1 MRIGSLSVLLIIMSL
16 LTTQPLAAFQG
27 DPSTG
32 AARGNVQAEVKDFL
46 DMYNRI
52 DQKLYA
58 VASDAEWKASTDV
71 KDEHT
76 GQRVGATQAKA
87 VFEGSTYIIE
97 KTKNYLKHKD
107 QLDEMSVRQLETILY
122 DAADYP
128 GTIPDVVTARVNAEA
143 RQGAILD
150 GFEFCYD
157 KQGGK
162 CVKVI
167 TPNEIDDILTSSTDL
182 AERKH
187 AWEVSKQTGP
197 ALKPGIIEL
206 QGLRNRVAREMGF
219 SSFFDLQVSDYG
231 MSVKEM
237 KAATEQWNTQLKP
250 LYEQLHTWAKH
261 KLAARY
267 KQPVPRLIPAH
278 WLGNRWGQGWPG
290 IVEGVDLDDMF
301 KGRTPQWVVE
311 QSERFYVSLGM
322 PALPR
327 SFWEKSDLYELKPD
341 EKRKKNTH
349 ASAWHIDLDKDV
361 RSLMSVK
368 ANADWF
374 FTSHHELGHVYY
386 YMAYSNPDVPI
397 TLRGGANRA
406 FHEAIGDLISI
417 AARQPLYLK
426 EIGVMPKEMK
436 IDRTAYLLNEA
447 LDDALVFIPWSAG
460 VMTGW
465 EHDLYEQNLPADQ
478 FNRRWWEYV
487 AKYQGIEPPSPRGE
501 EFADAITKTHINDD
515 PAQYYDYAMAYLI
528 KYQLHMHIAKN
539 ILKQDPH
546 DCNYYGNREVG
557 KFLWDILK
565 LGRTKDWRQV
575 IKDATGEEISA
586 RAMLEYFAP
595 VMKFLQEENKGRQVG
610 W

>member
-1 MRIGSLSVLLIIMSL
+1 MRLGSVVFLLIAMTLFTS
-16 LTTQPLAAFQG
+16 QPLVAVQG
-27 DPSTG
+27 TADL
-32 AARGNVQAEVKDFL
+32 RAEVRDFL

-71 KDEHT
+71 KEEHT
-76 GQRVGATQAKA
+76 GQRVGANQAKA
-87 VFEGSTYIIE
+87 VFEGNPYIIE
-97 KTKNYLKHKD
+97 KTKNYLKHRD
-107 QLDEMSVRQLETILY
+107 RLDDLSVRQLETVLY
-122 DAADYP
+122 KAAENP
-128 GTIPDVVTARVNAEA
+128 GTLPDVVTARVAAEA
-143 RQGAILD
+143 RQSAILD

-157 KQGGK
+157 RQGDK
-162 CVKVI
+162 CAKVV
-167 TPNEIDDILTSSTDL
+167 TPNQLDEILTTSTDL

-197 ALKPGIIEL
+197 ALKPGLIEL

-237 KAATEQWNTQLKP
+237 KAAAEQWNAQLKP
-250 LYEQLHTWAKH
+250 LYDQLHTWAKH
-261 KLAARY
+261 KLAERY
-267 KQPVPRLIPAH
+267 KQPVPRRIPAH
-278 WLGNRWGQGWPG
+278 WLGNRWGQAWPG
-290 IVEGVDLDDMF
+290 IVEGVDLDELF
-301 KGRTPQWVVE
+301 KGRTPEWVVQ
-311 QSERFYVSLGM
+311 QSEKFYVSLGM
-322 PALPR
+322 PQLPK
-327 SFWEKSDLYELKPD
+327 SFWEKSDLYDLPPNAS
-341 EKRKKNTH
+341 RKKNTH

-386 YMAYSNPDVPI
+386 YMAYSNPDVPV

-436 IDRTAYLLNEA
+436 IDQTAYLLNEA

-460 VMTGW
+460 VMTAW
-465 EHDLYEQNLPADQ
+465 EHDLYEQNLSGDQ
-478 FNRRWWEYV
+478 FNKRWWDYV

-501 EFADAITKTHINDD
+501 EFADAATKTHINDD

-546 DCNYYGNREVG
+546 NCNYYGNKEVG
-557 KFLWDILK
+557 QFLWNILK

-575 IKDATGEEISA
+575 IKEATGEEISA

>member
-1 MRIGSLSVLLIIMSL
+1 MRTRSLLFLLIAMLFFTSQPITAIRAQAPQEQASL
-16 LTTQPLAAFQG
+16 
-27 DPSTG
+27 
-32 AARGNVQAEVKDFL
+32 RAEVKDFL

-52 DQKLYA
+52 GQKLSA
-58 VASDAEWKASTDV
+58 VANDAEWKASTDV
-71 KDEHT
+71 TDEHT
-76 GQRVGATQAKA
+76 GQRVGANQARA
-87 VFEGSTYIIE
+87 VFEGSPYIIE
-97 KTKNYLKHKD
+97 KAKNYLKQKG
-107 QLDEMSVRQLETILY
+107 QLDDMSVRQLETILY

-128 GTIPDVVTARVNAEA
+128 GTIPEVVTARVEAEA
-143 RQGAILD
+143 RQSAILD
-150 GFEFCYD
+150 SFEFCYD
-157 KQGGK
+157 RQGDK
-162 CVKVI
+162 CAKVI
-167 TPNEIDDILTSSTDL
+167 TPNQIEEILTTSTNL

-197 ALKPGIIEL
+197 ALKPGLIQL

-219 SSFFDLQVSDYG
+219 TSFFDLQVSDYG

-237 KAATEQWNTQLKP
+237 KAATEQWNAQLKP
-250 LYEQLHTWAKH
+250 LYQQLHTWAKH
-261 KLAARY
+261 KLAEKY

-278 WLGNRWGQGWPG
+278 WLGNRWGQAWPG
-290 IVEGVDLDDMF
+290 IVEGVNLDDLF
-301 KGRTPQWVVE
+301 KGRSPEWVVQ
-311 QSERFYVSLGM
+311 QSEKFYVSLGM
-322 PALPR
+322 PQLPK
-327 SFWEKSDLYELKPD
+327 SFWEKSDLYELPPD
-341 EKRKKNTH
+341 AKRKKNTH

-368 ANADWF
+368 SNADWF

-386 YMAYSNPDVPI
+386 YMAYSNADVPV

-426 EIGVMPKEMK
+426 EIGVMPKDMK
-436 IDRTAYLLNEA
+436 IDKTAYLLNEA

-478 FNRRWWEYV
+478 FNKRWWEYV
-487 AKYQGIEPPSPRGE
+487 ARYQGIKPPSPRGE
-501 EFADAITKTHINDD
+501 EFADALTKTHINDD
-515 PAQYYDYAMAYLI
+515 PGQYYDYAMAYLI

-546 DCNYYGNREVG
+546 DCNYYGNKEVG
-557 KFLWDILK
+557 QFLWNILK

-575 IKDATGEEISA
+575 IKEATGEEISA

>member
-1 MRIGSLSVLLIIMSL
+1 MRYGSILFLLIATLSC
-16 LTTQPLAAFQG
+16 TSQPLVA
-27 DPSTG
+27 
-32 AARGNVQAEVKDFL
+32 VQEPANLRAEVKDFL

-52 DQKLYA
+52 DQKLYQ
-58 VASDAEWKASTDV
+58 VASEAEWKASTDV
-71 KDEHT
+71 KEEHT
-76 GQRVGATQAKA
+76 GQRVGANQAKA
-87 VFEGSTYIIE
+87 VFEGSPYIIE
-97 KTKNYLKHKD
+97 KTKNYLKRKD
-107 QLDEMSVRQLETILY
+107 QLDDLTVRQLETVLY
-122 DAADYP
+122 DAAENP
-128 GTIPDVVTARVNAEA
+128 GTIPDVVTARVAAEA
-143 RQGAILD
+143 RQSAILD

-157 KQGGK
+157 RQGDK
-162 CVKVI
+162 CAKVV
-167 TPNEIDDILTSSTDL
+167 TPNQLDDILTSSTDL

-187 AWEVSKQTGP
+187 AWEVSKQTGS
-197 ALKPGIIEL
+197 ALKPGLVEL
-206 QGLRNRVAREMGF
+206 QGLRNQVAREMGF

-237 KAATEQWNTQLKP
+237 KAAAEEWNAQLKP
-250 LYEQLHTWAKH
+250 LYDQLHTWAKH
-261 KLAARY
+261 KLAERY

-278 WLGNRWGQGWPG
+278 WLGNRWGQAWPG
-290 IVEGVDLDDMF
+290 IVEGVALDELF
-301 KGRTPQWVVE
+301 KGKSPEWIVQ
-311 QSERFYVSLGM
+311 QSERFYVSLDM
-322 PALPR
+322 PQLPK
-327 SFWEKSDLYELKPD
+327 SFWEKSDLYELQPNAP
-341 EKRKKNTH
+341 RKKNTH

-386 YMAYSNPDVPI
+386 YMAYSTADVPV

-406 FHEAIGDLISI
+406 FHEAVGDLISI

-426 EIGVMPKEMK
+426 EVGVMPKEMN
-436 IDRTAYLLNEA
+436 IDQTAYLLNEA

-460 VMTGW
+460 VMTAW
-465 EHDLYEQNLPADQ
+465 EHDLYEQNLPPDQ
-478 FNRRWWEYV
+478 FNKRWWEYV
-487 AKYQGIEPPSPRGE
+487 AKYQGIEPPSARGE
-501 EFADAITKTHINDD
+501 EFADAATKTHINDD

-546 DCNYYGNREVG
+546 NCNYYGNKEVG
-557 KFLWDILK
+557 QFLWNILK

-575 IKDATGEEISA
+575 IKEATGEEISA

>member
-1 MRIGSLSVLLIIMSL
+1 MRPGSLSFLSIIILLA
-16 LTTQPLAAFQG
+16 TQPLAAFQG
-27 DPSTG
+27 QSPQAG
-32 AARGNVQAEVKDFL
+32 AGLRAEVKDFL

-52 DQKLYA
+52 DQKLND
-58 VASDAEWKASTDV
+58 VANDAEWKASTDV
-71 KDEHT
+71 SEEHT
-76 GQRVGATQAKA
+76 GQRVGAAQAKA

-97 KTKNYLKHKD
+97 KTKNYLKSRD

-128 GTIPDVVTARVNAEA
+128 GTIPEVVTARVAAEA
-143 RQGAILD
+143 RQSAILD

-157 KQGGK
+157 RQGDK
-162 CVKVI
+162 CAKVV
-167 TPNEIDDILTSSTDL
+167 TPNQIDDILTGSTDL

-197 ALKPGIIEL
+197 ALKPGLIEL

-219 SSFFDLQVSDYG
+219 TSFFDLQVSDYG

-237 KAATEQWNTQLKP
+237 KAATEQWNAQLKP
-250 LYEQLHTWAKH
+250 LYEQLHTWAKY
-261 KLAARY
+261 KLAEKY

-278 WLGNRWGQGWPG
+278 WLGNRWGQAWPG
-290 IVEGVDLDDMF
+290 IVEGVDLDNLF
-301 KGRTPQWVVE
+301 KDKSPEWIVRQGE
-311 QSERFYVSLGM
+311 KFYVSLGM
-322 PALPR
+322 PQLPK
-327 SFWEKSDLYELKPD
+327 SFWEKSDLYELPPD
-341 EKRKKNTH
+341 AKRKKNTH

-386 YMAYSNPDVPI
+386 YMAYSNPDVPV

-447 LDDALVFIPWSAG
+447 LDNALVFIPWSAG

-465 EHDLYEQNLPADQ
+465 EHDLYEQNLPPDQ

-501 EFADAITKTHINDD
+501 EFADAATKTHINDD

-528 KYQLHMHIAKN
+528 KYQLHMYIAKN

-546 DCNYYGNREVG
+546 NCNYYGNKEVG
-557 KFLWDILK
+557 RFLSNILK

-575 IKDATGEEISA
+575 IKEATGEEISA

-595 VMKFLQEENKGRQVG
+595 VTAFLKEENKGRQVG